1 MRPGCGGA
9 LLPPTCRDDGP
20 HAARPPNRPAGAATM
35 RRTRPVK
42 RASAGLSPV
51 RAGAALAMLLCAF
64 AIYGV
69 ASSPAFEF
77 DELRI
82 EGATYTD
89 PDAVQGILEE
99 ARGENLFR
107 LSTAPLAA
115 SLRQLP
121 TVADARIGLGL
132 PGTITVTL
140 LERQPVLVWKVGSQR
155 HLVDRDGLIVGQ
167 LGDDASPEAA
177 QPAVGRRRALQLRV
191 APDGQPPRPGR
202 RRRSHAPR
210 VAEPCPDRELR
221 PQAGSRGH
229 RRPRVTSSGR
239 SPRAG
244 PRSSASTRRASGA
257 RTSFPARCACSAAC
271 SRVAR
276 HRSRRSCWP
285 TSTTGRMSR
294 GRARRRRQAQ
304 ARMTR

>member
-1 MRPGCGGA
+1 MTGRMR
-9 LLPPTCRDDGP
+9 
-20 HAARPPNRPAGAATM
+20 ARPPNRPAGAATM

-69 ASSPAFEF
+69 AASPAFEF

-89 PDAVQGILEE
+89 ANAVERILEG

-140 LERQPVLVWKVGSQR
+140 LERRPVLVWKVGSQR
-155 HLVDRDGLIVGQ
+155 YLVDRDGLIVGQ
-167 LGDDASPEAA
+167 LGDDASPAVAQLPSVVDERARSSSLRTGVRLDPVDVDAATRLASLSPAQIASSARKLAVVVTDDHGYELRA
-177 QPAVGRRRALQLRV
+177 QPEGWTAIFGFYTPSL
-191 APDGQPPRPGR
+191 
-202 RRRSHAPR
+202 
-210 VAEPCPDRELR
+210 
-221 PQAGSRGH
+221 
-229 RRPRVTSSGR
+229 RRPDIIPGQVRLLGR
-239 SPRAG
+239 LLEGRE
-244 PRSSASTRRASGA
+244 ASVASVVLADEHDG
-257 RTSFPARCACSAAC
+257 TY
-271 SRVAR
+271 VAR
-276 HRSRRSCWP
+276 PSPSP
-285 TSTTGRMSR
+285 TSKPKPE
-294 GRARRRRQAQ
+294 
-304 ARMTR
+304 

>member
-1 MRPGCGGA
+1 MR
-9 LLPPTCRDDGP
+9 
-20 HAARPPNRPAGAATM
+20 ARPPNRPAGAATM

-69 ASSPAFEF
+69 AASPAFEF

-115 SLRQLP
+115 ALRQLP

-132 PGTITVTL
+132 PGTVTVTL
-140 LERQPVLVWKVGSQR
+140 RERQPVLVWKVGSQR
-155 HLVDRDGLIVGQ
+155 YLVDRDGLIVGQ
-167 LGDDASPEAA
+167 LGDDAPPEAA
-177 QPAVGRRRALQLRV
+177 QLPSVVDERASSASL
-191 APDGQPPRPGR
+191 ADGQPARPGR
-202 RRRSHAPR
+202 RRCGHAPR
-210 VAEPCPDRELR
+210 VAEPRPDRELR
-221 PQAGSRGH
+221 PQAGSGGH
-229 RRPRVTSSGR
+229 RRPRLRAPGAARGLDRDLRLLHAEPPAPGHHPRPGAPARPPARGPRGIGR
-239 SPRAG
+239 VGRAG
-244 PRSSASTRRASGA
+244 R
-257 RTSFPARCACSAAC
+257 
-271 SRVAR
+271 
-276 HRSRRSCWP
+276 
-285 TSTTGRMSR
+285 
-294 GRARRRRQAQ
+294 RARRDVRRA
-304 ARMTR
+304 AEPVADEAKPE